1 MHPHDKGWHEVNW
14 TPLPEPEYDDGKIVK
29 VFMTII
35 CVGVIVSYFWEV
47 LS

>member
-14 TPLPEPEYDDGKIVK
+14 TPTEYDDDKIAK
-29 VFMTII
+29 VLMTII
-35 CVGVIVSYFWEV
+35 CVGVIVSYFWDV